1 MLACRDG
8 VQCLAGFRVQHTVM
22 EHVASSSTAEQIVSA
37 LSAVAATRHGQVQSQ
52 QQRDRGNSRA
62 AGDALRACVDAV
74 AATHSSTDAGAAAFW
89 LSFVTSGG
97 LDALF
102 SALSRL
108 SSDDKPRAV
117 EAAVRLALVSRANG
131 ATAAAVQN
139 AVRDWMPRAPQYLSE
154 AYLEVQLHPAASVG
168 EFLFA
173 EGRGKATAT
182 SPVPVLRFRM
192 CFCEHQPTLLQA
204 TQTSPR
210 WHSCCFQVSTDAFRS
225 KV

>member
-1 MLACRDG
+1 
-8 VQCLAGFRVQHTVM
+8 M
-22 EHVASSSTAEQIVSA
+22 EQVASSPTAEQIVSA

-62 AGDALRACVDAV
+62 AEALRACVDV
-74 AATHSSTDAGAAAFW
+74 TTTHLSTNAGSAAFW

-102 SALSRL
+102 SALICL

-117 EAAVRLALVSRANG
+117 EAAVRLALVSQANG
-131 ATAAAVQN
+131 ATAVQN
-139 AVRDWMPRAPQYLSE
+139 AVRDWMPRAPQYLTE

-173 EGRGKATAT
+173 EGRGKARPT